1 MTPSRRAEIRS
12 QAPRLRPGTRE
23 MILPLVLLAFFA
35 SAAGRADSK
44 IYHLAIGDPDRADR
58 EVPLVLDAVTDA
70 ATGELLTPAGLAR
83 RLAETRIVFVGE
95 SHTSIDFHRAQ
106 LRLIEELDRAGR
118 EVLIG
123 LEMYPYT
130 EQEHLDAWHRG
141 LLTEEGF
148 VTLSRWYESWGYPW
162 GYYRD
167 IFLYARDHGIPL
179 FAINA
184 PREVVSEVREKG
196 LDGLAEEDRA
206 HLPETIDLDSD
217 EHRALFRAYFEP
229 EEEPDEDGDGGG
241 LHSGM
246 SDEQLE
252 AMFAAQV
259 SWDATMAHN
268 AVAALREHGGE
279 DAILV
284 VLVGSGHVAYGLGAE
299 RQAAGSFDGETA
311 SVIPIPVADADGE
324 ATPTVRASYADFVWG
339 LPPETDELY
348 PSLGL
353 STTAAGD
360 DDPRRKVIFVSE
372 GSAAEAAGVRV
383 GDLLLALDGE
393 PIPDKETLQRRM
405 AEKRWGDAARLTVER
420 GDEPVEIE
428 VTFRREPP
436 AEAAD

>member
-1 MTPSRRAEIRS
+1 MSRPSTA
-12 QAPRLRPGTRE
+12 APAAL
-23 MILPLVLLAFFA
+23 LLVLALLLP
-35 SAAGRADSK
+35 AAGRADSK
-44 IYHLAIGDPDRADR
+44 IYHLAIGDPERRDR

-83 RLAETRIVFVGE
+83 RLADTDIVFVGE

-106 LRLIEELDRAGR
+106 LRLIEALDRAGR

-123 LEMYPYT
+123 LEMFPYT
-130 EQEHLDAWHRG
+130 EQEHLDHWHRG
-141 LLTEEGF
+141 LVTEDGF
-148 VTLSRWYESWGYPW
+148 VALSRWYESWGYPW

-184 PREVVSEVREKG
+184 PREVVSAVREQG
-196 LDGLAEEDRA
+196 FEGLAEEDRA

-229 EEEPDEDGDGGG
+229 HDEDGENDEEGGG

-252 AMFAAQV
+252 SMFAAQV

-284 VLVGSGHVAYGLGAE
+284 VLIGSGHVAYGLGAE
-299 RQAAGSFDGETA
+299 RQAASYFDGTTA

-324 ATPTVRASYADFVWG
+324 PTSTVRASYADFLWG

-360 DDPRRKVIFVSE
+360 DDRRRRVIFVNE
-372 GSAAEAAGVRV
+372 GSAAGGAGVAV

-405 AEKRWGDAARLTVER
+405 AEKRWGDAAALTVER
-420 GDEPVEIE
+420 EGEPVEIE
-428 VTFRREPP
+428 LVFRRAPP
-436 AEAAD
+436 EGATRADE

>member
-1 MTPSRRAEIRS
+1 MKPPPTA
-12 QAPRLRPGTRE
+12 APAALLLTSALALALL
-23 MILPLVLLAFFA
+23 LP
-35 SAAGRADSK
+35 AAGRADSK
-44 IYHLAIGDPDRADR
+44 IYHLAIGDPDRRDR

-83 RLAETRIVFVGE
+83 RLDGTDIVFVGE

-130 EQEHLDAWHRG
+130 EQEHLDAWHRR
-141 LLTEEGF
+141 LVTEEGF

-179 FAINA
+179 FAVNA
-184 PREVVSEVREKG
+184 PREVVSAVREQG
-196 LDGLAEEDRA
+196 FEGLAAEDRA

-229 EEEPDEDGDGGG
+229 EEEEEEEGEEESADGGAG

-259 SWDATMAHN
+259 TWDATMAHN

-299 RQAAGSFDGETA
+299 RQAAVSFDGKTA

-324 ATPTVRASYADFVWG
+324 TTPTVRASYADFVWG
-339 LPPETDELY
+339 LPPETDDLY

-360 DDPRRKVIFVSE
+360 DDSRRRVIFVNE
-372 GSAAEAAGVRV
+372 GSPAGEAGIAV

-393 PIPDKETLQRRM
+393 PVPDKETLQRRM
-405 AEKRWGDAARLTVER
+405 AEKRWGDAASLTVER
-420 GDEPVEIE
+420 EGEPVEIE
-428 VTFRREPP
+428 VVFRREPP
-436 AEAAD
+436 DGASEAGE

>member
-1 MTPSRRAEIRS
+1 MTRPSTA
-12 QAPRLRPGTRE
+12 APAAL
-23 MILPLVLLAFFA
+23 LLAFALFLPA
-35 SAAGRADSK
+35 SGRADSK
-44 IYHLAIGDPDRADR
+44 IYHLALGDAERRGR

-83 RLAETRIVFVGE
+83 RLADTEIVFVGE

-106 LRLIEELDRAGR
+106 LRLIEALDRAGR

-123 LEMYPYT
+123 LEMFPYT
-130 EQEHLDAWHRG
+130 EQEHLDHWHRG
-141 LLTEEGF
+141 LLTEDGF
-148 VTLSRWYESWGYPW
+148 VALSRWYESWGYPW

-184 PREVVSEVREKG
+184 PREVVSAVREQG
-196 LDGLAEEDRA
+196 FEGLAEEDRA

-229 EEEPDEDGDGGG
+229 EEPGEDGEGGDDGGGG
-241 LHSGM
+241 LHAGM

-252 AMFAAQV
+252 SMFAAQV

-268 AVAALREHGGE
+268 AVAALRDHGGE

-284 VLVGSGHVAYGLGAE
+284 VLIGSGHVAYGLGAE
-299 RQAAGSFDGETA
+299 RQAANYFDGTTA

-324 ATPTVRASYADFVWG
+324 PTPTVRASYADFVWG

-360 DDPRRKVIFVSE
+360 DDPRRRVIFVKE
-372 GSAAEAAGVRV
+372 GSPAGAAGVAV

-393 PIPDKETLQRRM
+393 PVPDKETLQRRM
-405 AEKRWGDAARLTVER
+405 AGKRWGDAAALTVER
-420 GDEPVEIE
+420 EGEPVEIE
-428 VTFRREPP
+428 VAFRRTPP
-436 AEAAD
+436 DGASEAGE

>member
-1 MTPSRRAEIRS
+1 MTRPSTA
-12 QAPRLRPGTRE
+12 APAAFAIALA
-23 MILPLVLLAFFA
+23 LLFP
-35 SAAGRADSK
+35 AAGRADSK
-44 IYHLAIGDPDRADR
+44 IYHLAIGDPDRRDR

-83 RLAETRIVFVGE
+83 RLEDAEIVFVGE

-106 LRLIEELDRAGR
+106 LRLIEALDRAGR

-123 LEMYPYT
+123 LEMFPYT
-130 EQEHLDAWHRG
+130 EQEHLDHWHRG
-141 LLTEEGF
+141 LLTEDGF
-148 VTLSRWYESWGYPW
+148 VALSRWYESWGYPW

-167 IFLYARDHGIPL
+167 IFLYARDRGIPL
-179 FAINA
+179 FAVNA
-184 PREVVSEVREKG
+184 PREVVSAVREQG
-196 LDGLAEEDRA
+196 FEGLAEKDRA

-229 EEEPDEDGDGGG
+229 EEEAGGDGDEEEDSGGG

-252 AMFAAQV
+252 SMFAAQV
-259 SWDATMAHN
+259 TWDATMAHN
-268 AVAALREHGGE
+268 AATALREHGGE

-284 VLVGSGHVAYGLGAE
+284 VLIGSGHVAYGLGAE
-299 RQAAGSFDGETA
+299 RQAANHFDGTTA

-324 ATPTVRASYADFVWG
+324 PTPTVRASYADFVWG
-339 LPPETDELY
+339 LPPETDALY

-360 DDPRRKVIFVSE
+360 ADPRRRVTFVSA
-372 GSAAEAAGVRV
+372 GSAAGAAGVAV

-393 PIPDKETLQRRM
+393 PLPDKEALQRRM
-405 AEKRWGDAARLTVER
+405 AEKRWGDAAALTVER
-420 GDEPVEIE
+420 QGEPIEIE
-428 VTFRREPP
+428 VVFRRDPP
-436 AEAAD
+436 EGASGAGE

>member
-1 MTPSRRAEIRS
+1 MTRPSTA
-12 QAPRLRPGTRE
+12 APVAL
-23 MILPLVLLAFFA
+23 LLALA
-35 SAAGRADSK
+35 TTLLLPATGRADSK
-44 IYHLAIGDPDRADR
+44 IYHLAIGDADRRER

-70 ATGELLTPAGLAR
+70 ASGELLTPAGLAR
-83 RLAETRIVFVGE
+83 RLEDTDIVFVGE

-123 LEMYPYT
+123 LEMFPYT
-130 EQEHLDAWHRG
+130 EQEHLDHWHRG
-141 LLTEEGF
+141 LLTEDGF
-148 VTLSRWYESWGYPW
+148 VTLARWYESWGYPW

-184 PREVVSEVREKG
+184 PREVVSAVREQG
-196 LDGLAEEDRA
+196 FEGLAEEDRA

-217 EHRALFRAYFEP
+217 EHRALFRAFFEP
-229 EEEPDEDGDGGG
+229 EDEEGEEEDEGHGGG

-252 AMFAAQV
+252 SMFAAQV

-268 AVAALREHGGE
+268 AVAALRDHGGE

-284 VLVGSGHVAYGLGAE
+284 VLIGSGHVAYGLGAE
-299 RQAAGSFDGETA
+299 RQAASYFDGTTA

-324 ATPTVRASYADFVWG
+324 PTPTVRASYADFVWG

-360 DDPRRKVIFVSE
+360 DDPRRRVIFVNE
-372 GSAAEAAGVRV
+372 GSAAGEAGVSV
-383 GDLLLALDGE
+383 GDLLLKLDGE
-393 PIPDKETLQRRM
+393 PLPDKETLQRRM
-405 AEKRWGDAARLTVER
+405 AEKRWGDAAALTVER
-420 GDEPVEIE
+420 PAEPGEPVEIE
-428 VTFRREPP
+428 VVFRREPP
-436 AEAAD
+436 EGAAGAGE